1 MTSDVRKE
9 SVHRSGIKRGPRLFL
24 DALCPQGIDILHQ
37 QIELSQENTHYLRDV
52 LRLKD
57 GDHLELGD
65 PDSGAIF
72 SAVILSTT
80 TTSAVTV
87 LIKEALPDTQL
98 LQQPIVLLFALCKGQ
113 KNELVCDWATEL
125 GCSSIIFWQAER
137 SVVRLKDEKE
147 LSAKV
152 VRLTKI
158 AQAAAQQSKQS
169 RPPQIHVVRSLSA
182 ATALNAAAALSA
194 AAQTLQSNSVGL
206 KLYCS
211 LSPDA
216 APVHALLSTLNN
228 SVATAIVIGP
238 EGDLSPEEET
248 LLKSSGWL
256 PVSLG
261 KSTLRSELAAL
272 TAIVAVRG

>member
-9 SVHRSGIKRGPRLFL
+9 SVHRSGVKRGPRLFV

-37 QIELSQENTHYLRDV
+37 QIELSQENAHYLRDV

-80 TTSAVTV
+80 SAVTV

-98 LQQPIVLLFALCKGQ
+98 LQRPIVLLFALCKGQ

-137 SVVRLKDEKE
+137 SVVRLKDERE
-147 LSAKV
+147 LSAKAA
-152 VRLTKI
+152 RLTKI

-182 ATALNAAAALSA
+182 AAALNAAAEISA
-194 AAQTLQSNSVGL
+194 AAQTLPSNSVGL

-238 EGDLSPEEET
+238 EGDLSPDEET

>member
-9 SVHRSGIKRGPRLFL
+9 SVHRSGVKRGPRLFV

-72 SAVILSTT
+72 SALILS

-98 LQQPIVLLFALCKGQ
+98 LQRPIVLLFALCKGQ

-137 SVVRLKDEKE
+137 SVVRLKHERE
-147 LSAKV
+147 LSAKAA
-152 VRLTKI
+152 RLTKI

-182 ATALNAAAALSA
+182 AAALSAAAEISA

-216 APVHALLSTLNN
+216 APIHALLSTLNN

>member
-9 SVHRSGIKRGPRLFL
+9 SVHRSGVKRGPRLFV

-37 QIELSQENTHYLRDV
+37 QIELSQENAHYLRDV

-80 TTSAVTV
+80 SAVTV

-98 LQQPIVLLFALCKGQ
+98 LQRPIVLLFALCKGQ

-137 SVVRLKDEKE
+137 SVVRLKDERE
-147 LSAKV
+147 LSAKAA
-152 VRLTKI
+152 RLTKI

-182 ATALNAAAALSA
+182 A
-194 AAQTLQSNSVGL
+194 AQTLPSNSVGL

-216 APVHALLSTLNN
+216 AQIHALLSTLNN
-228 SVATAIVIGP
+228 SVATAVVIGP

-272 TAIVAVRG
+272 TAIIAVRG

>member
-1 MTSDVRKE
+1 M
-9 SVHRSGIKRGPRLFL
+9 
-24 DALCPQGIDILHQ
+24 
-37 QIELSQENTHYLRDV
+37 
-52 LRLKD
+52 
-57 GDHLELGD
+57 
-65 PDSGAIF
+65 
-72 SAVILSTT
+72 ILS

-125 GCSSIIFWQAER
+125 GCASIIFWQAER
-137 SVVRLKDEKE
+137 SVVRLKDERE
-147 LSAKV
+147 LSAKAA
-152 VRLTKI
+152 RLTKI

-169 RPPQIHVVRSLSA
+169 RPPQINVVRSLSA
-182 ATALNAAAALSA
+182 A
-194 AAQTLQSNSVGL
+194 AQTLESKSVGL

-272 TAIVAVRG
+272 TAIIAVRG

>member
-9 SVHRSGIKRGPRLFL
+9 SVHRSGVKRGPRLFV

-80 TTSAVTV
+80 SAVTV

-98 LQQPIVLLFALCKGQ
+98 LQRPIVLLFALCKGQ

-137 SVVRLKDEKE
+137 SVVRLKDERE
-147 LSAKV
+147 LSAKAA
-152 VRLTKI
+152 RLTKI

-182 ATALNAAAALSA
+182 AAALSAAAEISA

-216 APVHALLSTLNN
+216 APVHALLLTLNN

>member
-9 SVHRSGIKRGPRLFL
+9 SVHRSGVKRGPRLFV

-80 TTSAVTV
+80 SAVTV

-98 LQQPIVLLFALCKGQ
+98 LQRPIVLLFALCKGQ

-137 SVVRLKDEKE
+137 SVVRLKDERE
-147 LSAKV
+147 LSAKAA
-152 VRLTKI
+152 RLTKI

-182 ATALNAAAALSA
+182 AAALNAATEISA

-216 APVHALLSTLNN
+216 APIHALLSTLNN

-272 TAIVAVRG
+272 TAIVAVKI

>member
-9 SVHRSGIKRGPRLFL
+9 SVHRSGVKRGPRLFV
-24 DALCPQGIDILHQ
+24 DALCPHGIEILHQ

-80 TTSAVTV
+80 SAVTV

-98 LQQPIVLLFALCKGQ
+98 LQRPIVLLFALCKGQ

-137 SVVRLKDEKE
+137 SVVRLKDERE
-147 LSAKV
+147 LSAKAA
-152 VRLTKI
+152 RLTKI

-182 ATALNAAAALSA
+182 ATALSAAAEISA

-216 APVHALLSTLNN
+216 APVHALLLTLNN

>member
-9 SVHRSGIKRGPRLFL
+9 SVHRSGVKRGPRLFV

-72 SAVILSTT
+72 SAVILS

-137 SVVRLKDEKE
+137 SVVRLKDERE
-147 LSAKV
+147 LSAKAA
-152 VRLTKI
+152 RLTKI

-182 ATALNAAAALSA
+182 AAALNAAAEISA

-216 APVHALLSTLNN
+216 APIHALLSTLNN

>member
-9 SVHRSGIKRGPRLFL
+9 SVHRSGVKRGPRLFV

-80 TTSAVTV
+80 SAVTV

-98 LQQPIVLLFALCKGQ
+98 LQRPRVLLFALCKGQ

-137 SVVRLKDEKE
+137 SVVRLKDERE
-147 LSAKV
+147 LSAKAA
-152 VRLTKI
+152 RLTKI

-182 ATALNAAAALSA
+182 AAALNAATEISA

-216 APVHALLSTLNN
+216 APIHALLSTLNN

-272 TAIVAVRG
+272 TAIVAVKI

>member
-1 MTSDVRKE
+1 M
-9 SVHRSGIKRGPRLFL
+9 
-24 DALCPQGIDILHQ
+24 
-37 QIELSQENTHYLRDV
+37 
-52 LRLKD
+52 
-57 GDHLELGD
+57 
-65 PDSGAIF
+65 
-72 SAVILSTT
+72 
-80 TTSAVTV
+80 
-87 LIKEALPDTQL
+87 
-98 LQQPIVLLFALCKGQ
+98 
-113 KNELVCDWATEL
+113 
-125 GCSSIIFWQAER
+125 
-137 SVVRLKDEKE
+137 
-147 LSAKV
+147 
-152 VRLTKI
+152 
-158 AQAAAQQSKQS
+158 
-169 RPPQIHVVRSLSA
+169 RSLSA
-182 ATALNAAAALSA
+182 ATALSAAAEISA

-216 APVHALLSTLNN
+216 APIHALLSTLNN

>member
-9 SVHRSGIKRGPRLFL
+9 SVHRSGVKRGPRLFV

-72 SAVILSTT
+72 SALILS

-137 SVVRLKDEKE
+137 SVVRLKDERE
-147 LSAKV
+147 LSAKAA
-152 VRLTKI
+152 RLTKI

-182 ATALNAAAALSA
+182 AAALSAAAEISA

>member
-9 SVHRSGIKRGPRLFL
+9 SVHRSGVKRGPRLFV

-80 TTSAVTV
+80 SAVTV

-98 LQQPIVLLFALCKGQ
+98 LQRPIVLLFALCKGQ

-137 SVVRLKDEKE
+137 SVVRLKDERE
-147 LSAKV
+147 LSAKAA
-152 VRLTKI
+152 RLTKI

-169 RPPQIHVVRSLSA
+169 RPPQIHVVRSLSTA
-182 ATALNAAAALSA
+182 AEISA

-216 APVHALLSTLNN
+216 APIHALLSTLNN

>member
-9 SVHRSGIKRGPRLFL
+9 SVHRSGVKRGPRLFV

-65 PDSGAIF
+65 PDSGGIF
-72 SAVILSTT
+72 SAVILS

-98 LQQPIVLLFALCKGQ
+98 LQRPIVLLFALCKGQ

-137 SVVRLKDEKE
+137 SVVRLKDERE
-147 LSAKV
+147 LSAKAA
-152 VRLTKI
+152 RLTKI

-182 ATALNAAAALSA
+182 ATALSAAAEISA

-216 APVHALLSTLNN
+216 APVHALLLTLNN

>member
-9 SVHRSGIKRGPRLFL
+9 SVHRSGVKRGPRLFV

-80 TTSAVTV
+80 SAVTV

-98 LQQPIVLLFALCKGQ
+98 LQRPIVLLFALCKGQ

-137 SVVRLKDEKE
+137 SVVRLKDERE
-147 LSAKV
+147 LSAKAA
-152 VRLTKI
+152 RLTKI

-182 ATALNAAAALSA
+182 AAEISA

-216 APVHALLSTLNN
+216 APIHALLSTLNN
-228 SVATAIVIGP
+228 SVATAVVIGP

>member
-9 SVHRSGIKRGPRLFL
+9 SVHRSGVKRGPRLFV

-80 TTSAVTV
+80 SAVTV

-98 LQQPIVLLFALCKGQ
+98 LQRPIVLLFALCKGQ

-137 SVVRLKDEKE
+137 SVVRLKDERE
-147 LSAKV
+147 LSAKAA
-152 VRLTKI
+152 RLTKI

-182 ATALNAAAALSA
+182 AAALNAAAEISV

-216 APVHALLSTLNN
+216 APIHALLSTLNN

-238 EGDLSPEEET
+238 EGDLSPDEET

-272 TAIVAVRG
+272 TAIVAVKI

>member
-9 SVHRSGIKRGPRLFL
+9 SVHRSGVKRGPRLFV
-24 DALCPQGIDILHQ
+24 DALCPHGIEILHQ

-72 SAVILSTT
+72 SAVILS

-137 SVVRLKDEKE
+137 SVVRLKDERE
-147 LSAKV
+147 LSAKAA
-152 VRLTKI
+152 RLTKI

-182 ATALNAAAALSA
+182 AAALNAATEISA

-256 PVSLG
+256 PISLG

>member
-9 SVHRSGIKRGPRLFL
+9 SVHRSGVKRGPRLFV
-24 DALCPQGIDILHQ
+24 DALCPHGIEILHQ

-72 SAVILSTT
+72 SAVILS

-137 SVVRLKDEKE
+137 SVVRLKDERE
-147 LSAKV
+147 LSAKAA
-152 VRLTKI
+152 RLTKI

-182 ATALNAAAALSA
+182 AAALNAAAEISA

>member
-9 SVHRSGIKRGPRLFL
+9 SVHRSGVKRGPRLFV

-80 TTSAVTV
+80 SAVTV

-98 LQQPIVLLFALCKGQ
+98 LQRPIVLLFALCKGQ

-137 SVVRLKDEKE
+137 SVVRLKDERE
-147 LSAKV
+147 LSAKAA
-152 VRLTKI
+152 RLTKI

-182 ATALNAAAALSA
+182 AAALNAAAEISA
-194 AAQTLQSNSVGL
+194 AAQTLPSNSVGL

-272 TAIVAVRG
+272 TAIIAVRG

>member
-9 SVHRSGIKRGPRLFL
+9 SVHRSGVKRGPRLFV

-72 SAVILSTT
+72 SAVILS

-137 SVVRLKDEKE
+137 SVVRLKDERE
-147 LSAKV
+147 LSAKAA
-152 VRLTKI
+152 RLTKI

-182 ATALNAAAALSA
+182 ATALSAAAEISA
-194 AAQTLQSNSVGL
+194 AAQTLPSNSVGL

-216 APVHALLSTLNN
+216 APIHALLSTLNN
-228 SVATAIVIGP
+228 SVATAVVIGP

>member
-9 SVHRSGIKRGPRLFL
+9 SVHRSGVKRGPRLFV

-72 SAVILSTT
+72 SAVILS

-137 SVVRLKDEKE
+137 SVVRLKDERE
-147 LSAKV
+147 LSAKAA
-152 VRLTKI
+152 RLTKI

-182 ATALNAAAALSA
+182 AAALSAATEISA

-216 APVHALLSTLNN
+216 APIHALLSTLNN

>member
-9 SVHRSGIKRGPRLFL
+9 SVHRSGVKRGPRLFV

-80 TTSAVTV
+80 SAVTV

-98 LQQPIVLLFALCKGQ
+98 LQRPIVLLFALCKGQ

-137 SVVRLKDEKE
+137 SVVRLKDERE
-147 LSAKV
+147 LSAKAA
-152 VRLTKI
+152 RLTKI

-182 ATALNAAAALSA
+182 ATALSAAAEISA

-216 APVHALLSTLNN
+216 APVHALLLTLNN

>member
-9 SVHRSGIKRGPRLFL
+9 SVHRSGVKRGPRLFV

-57 GDHLELGD
+57 GDYLELGD

-72 SAVILSTT
+72 SAVILS

-137 SVVRLKDEKE
+137 SVVRLKDERE
-147 LSAKV
+147 LSAKAA
-152 VRLTKI
+152 RLTKI

-182 ATALNAAAALSA
+182 ATALSAAAEISA

-261 KSTLRSELAAL
+261 ESTLRSELAAL
-272 TAIVAVRG
+272 TAIVAVKI

>member
-9 SVHRSGIKRGPRLFL
+9 SVHRSGVKRGPRLFV

-80 TTSAVTV
+80 SAVTV

-98 LQQPIVLLFALCKGQ
+98 LQRPIVLLFALCKGQ

-137 SVVRLKDEKE
+137 SVVRLKDERE
-147 LSAKV
+147 LSAKAA
-152 VRLTKI
+152 RLTKI

-182 ATALNAAAALSA
+182 ATALSAAEEISA

-238 EGDLSPEEET
+238 EGDLSPDEET

>member
-9 SVHRSGIKRGPRLFL
+9 SVHRSGVKRGPRLFV

-65 PDSGAIF
+65 PDSGGIF
-72 SAVILSTT
+72 SAVILS

-98 LQQPIVLLFALCKGQ
+98 LQRPIVLLFALCKGQ

-137 SVVRLKDEKE
+137 SVVRLKDERE
-147 LSAKV
+147 LSAKAA
-152 VRLTKI
+152 RLTKI

-182 ATALNAAAALSA
+182 ATALSAAAEISA

>member
-9 SVHRSGIKRGPRLFL
+9 SVHRSGVKRGPRLFV
-24 DALCPQGIDILHQ
+24 DALCPQGTDILHQ

-80 TTSAVTV
+80 SAVTV

-98 LQQPIVLLFALCKGQ
+98 LQRPIVLLFALCKGQ

-137 SVVRLKDEKE
+137 SVVRLKDERE
-147 LSAKV
+147 LSAKAA
-152 VRLTKI
+152 RLTKI

-182 ATALNAAAALSA
+182 AAALNAAAEISV

-216 APVHALLSTLNN
+216 APIHALLSTLNN

-238 EGDLSPEEET
+238 EGDLSPDEET

-272 TAIVAVRG
+272 TAIVAVKI

>member
-9 SVHRSGIKRGPRLFL
+9 SVHRSGVKRGPRLFV

-72 SAVILSTT
+72 SAVILS

-137 SVVRLKDEKE
+137 SVVRLKDERE
-147 LSAKV
+147 LSAKAA
-152 VRLTKI
+152 RLTKI

-182 ATALNAAAALSA
+182 ATALSAAAEISA

-228 SVATAIVIGP
+228 SVATAVVIGP

>member
-9 SVHRSGIKRGPRLFL
+9 SVHRSGVKRGPRLFV

-72 SAVILSTT
+72 SALILS

-137 SVVRLKDEKE
+137 SVVRLKDERE
-147 LSAKV
+147 LSAKAA
-152 VRLTKI
+152 RLTKI

-182 ATALNAAAALSA
+182 AAALSAAAEISA

-216 APVHALLSTLNN
+216 APIHALLSTLNN

>member
-9 SVHRSGIKRGPRLFL
+9 SVHRSGVKRGPRLFV

-80 TTSAVTV
+80 SAVTV

-98 LQQPIVLLFALCKGQ
+98 LQRPIVLLFALCKGQ

-137 SVVRLKDEKE
+137 SVVRLKDERE
-147 LSAKV
+147 LSAKAA
-152 VRLTKI
+152 RLTKI

-182 ATALNAAAALSA
+182 AAALNAAAEISA
-194 AAQTLQSNSVGL
+194 AAQTLPSNSVGL

-238 EGDLSPEEET
+238 EGDLSPDEET

-272 TAIVAVRG
+272 TAIIAVRG

>member
-80 TTSAVTV
+80 SAVTV

-98 LQQPIVLLFALCKGQ
+98 LQRPIVLLFALCKGQ

-137 SVVRLKDEKE
+137 SVVRLKDERE
-147 LSAKV
+147 LSAKAA
-152 VRLTKI
+152 RLTKI

-182 ATALNAAAALSA
+182 AAALNAATEISA

-216 APVHALLSTLNN
+216 APIHALLSTLNN

-238 EGDLSPEEET
+238 EGDLSPDEET

>member
-9 SVHRSGIKRGPRLFL
+9 SVHRSGVKRGPRLFV

-80 TTSAVTV
+80 SAVTV

-98 LQQPIVLLFALCKGQ
+98 LQRPIVLLFALCKGQ

-137 SVVRLKDEKE
+137 SVVRLKDERE
-147 LSAKV
+147 LSAKAA
-152 VRLTKI
+152 RLTKI

-182 ATALNAAAALSA
+182 AAALNAATEISA

-216 APVHALLSTLNN
+216 APIHALLSTLNN

-256 PVSLG
+256 PISLG

>member
-9 SVHRSGIKRGPRLFL
+9 SVHRSGVKRGPRLFV

-65 PDSGAIF
+65 PDSGGIF

-80 TTSAVTV
+80 SAGTV

-98 LQQPIVLLFALCKGQ
+98 LQRPIVLLFALCKGQ

-137 SVVRLKDEKE
+137 SVVRLKDERE
-147 LSAKV
+147 LSAKAA
-152 VRLTKI
+152 RLTKI

-182 ATALNAAAALSA
+182 AAALSAAAEISA

-216 APVHALLSTLNN
+216 APVHALLLTLNN

>member
-9 SVHRSGIKRGPRLFL
+9 SVHRSGVKRGPRLFV

-65 PDSGAIF
+65 PDSGGIF
-72 SAVILSTT
+72 SAVILS

-98 LQQPIVLLFALCKGQ
+98 LQRPIVLLFALCKGQ

-137 SVVRLKDEKE
+137 SVVRLKDERE
-147 LSAKV
+147 LSAKAA
-152 VRLTKI
+152 RLTKI

-182 ATALNAAAALSA
+182 AAALNAAAEISA

-216 APVHALLSTLNN
+216 APVHALLLTLNN

>member
-9 SVHRSGIKRGPRLFL
+9 SVHRSGVKRGPRLFV

-80 TTSAVTV
+80 SAVTV

-98 LQQPIVLLFALCKGQ
+98 LQRPIVLLFALCKGQ

-137 SVVRLKDEKE
+137 SVVRLKDERE
-147 LSAKV
+147 LSAKAA
-152 VRLTKI
+152 RLTKI

-182 ATALNAAAALSA
+182 AAALNAATEISA

-216 APVHALLSTLNN
+216 APVHALLLTLNN

>member
-9 SVHRSGIKRGPRLFL
+9 SVHRSGVKRGPRLFV

-80 TTSAVTV
+80 SAVTV

-98 LQQPIVLLFALCKGQ
+98 LQRPIVLLFALCKGQ

-137 SVVRLKDEKE
+137 SVVRLKDERE
-147 LSAKV
+147 LSAKAA
-152 VRLTKI
+152 RLTKI

-182 ATALNAAAALSA
+182 ATALSAAAEISA

-216 APVHALLSTLNN
+216 APIHALLSTLNN

>member
-9 SVHRSGIKRGPRLFL
+9 SVHRSGVKRGPRLFV

-80 TTSAVTV
+80 SAVTV

-98 LQQPIVLLFALCKGQ
+98 LQRPIVLLFALCKGQ

-137 SVVRLKDEKE
+137 SVVRLKDERE
-147 LSAKV
+147 LSAKAA
-152 VRLTKI
+152 RLTKI

-182 ATALNAAAALSA
+182 ATALSAAAEISA

-216 APVHALLSTLNN
+216 APVHALLLTLNN
-228 SVATAIVIGP
+228 SVSTSIVIGP

>member
-9 SVHRSGIKRGPRLFL
+9 SVHRSGVKRGPRLFV

-72 SAVILSTT
+72 SALILS

-98 LQQPIVLLFALCKGQ
+98 LQRPIVLLFALCKGQ

-137 SVVRLKDEKE
+137 SVVRLKDERE
-147 LSAKV
+147 LSAKAA
-152 VRLTKI
+152 RLTKI

-182 ATALNAAAALSA
+182 AAALSAAAEISA

-216 APVHALLSTLNN
+216 APIHALLSTLNN

>member
-9 SVHRSGIKRGPRLFL
+9 SVHRSGVKRGPRLFV
-24 DALCPQGIDILHQ
+24 DALCPKGIDILHQ

-80 TTSAVTV
+80 SAVTV

-98 LQQPIVLLFALCKGQ
+98 LQRPIVLLFALCKGQ

-137 SVVRLKDEKE
+137 SVVRLKDERE
-147 LSAKV
+147 LSAKAA
-152 VRLTKI
+152 RLTKI

-182 ATALNAAAALSA
+182 ATALSAAAEISA

-216 APVHALLSTLNN
+216 APIHALLSTLNN

>member
-9 SVHRSGIKRGPRLFL
+9 SVHRSGVKRGPRLFV

-52 LRLKD
+52 PRLKD

-80 TTSAVTV
+80 SAVTV

-98 LQQPIVLLFALCKGQ
+98 LQRPIVLLFALCKGQ

-137 SVVRLKDEKE
+137 SVVRLKDERE
-147 LSAKV
+147 LSAKAA
-152 VRLTKI
+152 RLTKI

-182 ATALNAAAALSA
+182 AAALNAAAEISA

-216 APVHALLSTLNN
+216 APIHALLSTLNN

>member
-9 SVHRSGIKRGPRLFL
+9 SVHRSGVKRGPRLFV
-24 DALCPQGIDILHQ
+24 DALCPHGIDILHQ

-80 TTSAVTV
+80 SAVTV

-98 LQQPIVLLFALCKGQ
+98 LQRPIVLLFALCKGQ

-137 SVVRLKDEKE
+137 SVVRLKDERE
-147 LSAKV
+147 LSAKAA
-152 VRLTKI
+152 RLTKI

-182 ATALNAAAALSA
+182 AAALNAATEISA

-216 APVHALLSTLNN
+216 APIHALLSTLNN

>member
-9 SVHRSGIKRGPRLFL
+9 SVHRSGVKRGPRLFV

-72 SAVILSTT
+72 SAVILS

-137 SVVRLKDEKE
+137 SVVRLKDERE
-147 LSAKV
+147 LSAKAA
-152 VRLTKI
+152 RLTKI

-182 ATALNAAAALSA
+182 AAALSAAAEISA